1 MTKRTELTLTD
12 GDAKLYPQTEVLLKS
27 AEFDNL
33 LFTDMILKVD
43 MNAAELIP
51 TCSFLASTA
60 HAGYFIGSTFANRN
74 SMAPVVELEISVVQ
88 ESKTMA
94 GIGRHRVPLTSVAAQ
109 YAVLQC
115 YVTAGLC
122 AQKFMQNEI
131 TWAEYKR
138 ALTELLPGDIA

>member
-1 MTKRTELTLTD
+1 
-12 GDAKLYPQTEVLLKS
+12 
-27 AEFDNL
+27 
-33 LFTDMILKVD
+33 
-43 MNAAELIP
+43 
-51 TCSFLASTA
+51 
-60 HAGYFIGSTFANRN
+60 
-74 SMAPVVELEISVVQ
+74 MAPVVELEISVVQ
-88 ESKTMA
+88 QVKTMA
-94 GIGRHRVPLTSVAAQ
+94 GVGRHRVPLNSVAAQ